1 MDIALNNTFKNTDTM
16 GNMNHIISNI
26 QVRDI
31 LNVDAL
37 FLFWRLCLACS
48 GFGMA

>member
-16 GNMNHIISNI
+16 GNMNYIIPNI
-26 QVRDI
+26 QVGDI
-31 LNVDAL
+31 LDVDAL